1 MAHNSELLK
10 TPAERIERL
19 KQENFNRFLLKIC
32 PFGYGDIYKALE
44 ILSGIYH
51 ESETADKL
59 ADLFHESLESDFF
72 TDYDSVD
79 LCYLAINHT
88 LEKAQGI
95 LNRLGYNIDLNEL
108 LDPYYDSKA
117 SFFNCESDS
126 TLADALEIAVDY
138 DNMELLQAIVK
149 GEIKLRKKA

>member
-1 MAHNSELLK
+1 MKKEISNY
-10 TPAERIERL
+10 T
-19 KQENFNRFLLKIC
+19 FDRFLTKIC
-32 PFGYGDIYKALE
+32 PFGHGDIHKALE

-59 ADLFHESLESDFF
+59 AELFHESLESEIF
-72 TDYDSVD
+72 TDYEKVD
-79 LCYLAINHT
+79 ICYLAINHT

-108 LDPYYDSKA
+108 LDPYYDNMA
-117 SFFNCESDS
+117 SFFNCESDF

-138 DNMELLQAIVK
+138 SNMELLQAIIK

>member
-1 MAHNSELLK
+1 MKKEISNY
-10 TPAERIERL
+10 T
-19 KQENFNRFLLKIC
+19 FDRFLTKIC

-59 ADLFHESLESDFF
+59 ADLFHKSLESEIF
-72 TDYDSVD
+72 TDYEKVD
-79 LCYLAINHT
+79 ICYLAINHT

-108 LDPYYDSKA
+108 LEPYYDNMA

-138 DNMELLQAIVK
+138 DNMELLQAIIK